1 MKTRILGLALIAIFA
16 LSTTAMAQNENRKKR
31 SPEQKEMMMKRQK
44 QMKERH
50 NNFFTA
56 EQKEQM
62 KELRLEVAKQVK
74 PLKNELNELNAK
86 QKTLTTAEKAD
97 LKAINSNI
105 DKMSATKTEMA
116 KIMAAHHQKVR
127 AMLSEE
133 QLLKF
138 DAMKSRKGGKHG
150 KMNGE
155 RPQRGNKEHDR
166 RG

>member
-1 MKTRILGLALIAIFA
+1 MKTRILGLAMIAIFA
-16 LSTTAMAQNENRKKR
+16 LSTTAMAQNENSKKR
-31 SPEQKEMMMKRQK
+31 SAEQKEMMMKRHK

-56 EQKEQM
+56 EQREQM

-74 PLKNELNELNAK
+74 PLKNELNELSAK
-86 QKTLTTAEKAD
+86 QKTLTTADNAD
-97 LKAINSNI
+97 LKAINKNI
-105 DKMSATKTEMA
+105 DKMSATKTQMA

-127 AMLSEE
+127 SLLSDE

-138 DAMKSRKGGKHG
+138 DAMKSYRGGKHG

-155 RPQRGNKEHDR
+155 RRKRGNQQHER